1 MRATSQ
7 RHQPLPYRLVPLVV
21 LCHYFQCPTSPT
33 IPQKLMAHRLHTVH
47 RAGFKDNVDSRCW
60 PTFHPNCLIQV
71 KQLCSMILLLPLGLT
86 RGSFWA
92 RTVLRKLL
100 GQLLFSFY
108 HRNNHPYQSE
118 ILKTKSFIRDWDGG
132 MSGVAWRH
140 MWETL
145 RVALCRSFHK
155 ITPLHNSQV
164 QRGLFFCSFENI
176 GRNGKFPS
184 VKKECVLH
192 FTFVKVSP
200 QAKNPIIWWDTHS
213 SQIEVQIGIFL
224 TCQIFIHHSQVLIA

>member
-1 MRATSQ
+1 MW
-7 RHQPLPYRLVPLVV
+7 VV
-21 LCHYFQCPTSPT
+21 VADQLF
-33 IPQKLMAHRLHTVH
+33 
-47 RAGFKDNVDSRCW
+47 
-60 PTFHPNCLIQV
+60 IQV
-71 KQLCSMILLLPLGLT
+71 KQLCSMILVLPLGLT
-86 RGSFWA
+86 GGSFGA
-92 RTVLRKLL
+92 QTVLRKLL

-155 ITPLHNSQV
+155 ITPLHNS
-164 QRGLFFCSFENI
+164 LFFCSFENI

-184 VKKECVLH
+184 VKQECVLH

-224 TCQIFIHHSQVLIA
+224 TCQIFIHNSQVLIA